1 MFNEL
6 KELVIKPYNFP
17 KKDISVTLS
26 RILVWSIW
34 LVYIGYL
41 LLSDFPPGLS
51 LLLITSKTLQEIISL
66 SCNFW
71 LVLPI
76 ILPHQAPVNNPALE
90 GLFNIVVTWGILF
103 WGFVI
108 DGRNQRF
115 SIITFLIGTAFLTNL
130 FFLPWL
136 GLRQPNPQ
144 VPTTPLSFS
153 EKIGE
158 SRIFP
163 SVLAVVFVVS
173 LVWGV
178 FARPEYGDLIT
189 RWEALLNLLFTDR
202 LAYSF
207 LIDMLVFWLFQ
218 SWLVKDDMARRQ
230 WHNEKVLWLVRLL
243 PFWGLIIYFWQR
255 PSLAISHPNFP
266 LNN

>member
-1 MFNEL
+1 MS
-6 KELVIKPYNFP
+6 KTSNFP
-17 KKDISVTLS
+17 KNDTSVNLS
-26 RILVWSIW
+26 RILIWIVW

-41 LLSDFPPGLS
+41 LLSDLPPGLS
-51 LLLITSKTLQEIISL
+51 LLNITSQTLQEIIDLSL
-66 SCNFW
+66 NFW
-71 LVLPI
+71 FVLPI
-76 ILPHQAPVNNPALE
+76 ISPSVAPINNPALE

-115 SIITFLIGTAFLTNL
+115 PIITFLIGTAFLTNL

-136 GLRQPNPQ
+136 GLRKPNPQ
-144 VPTTPLSFS
+144 VPTNSLTVA
-153 EKIGE
+153 EKVGE

-163 SVLAVVFVVS
+163 SVLALVFVIS
-173 LVWGV
+173 LFWAG
-178 FARPEYGDLIT
+178 FARPDYGDLNT
-189 RWEALLNLLFTDR
+189 RWQALLNILFTDR

-230 WHNEKVLWLVRLL
+230 WHNEQILWIVRFI

-255 PSLAISHPNFP
+255 PSLAIAQ
-266 LNN
+266 LKGD